1 MEKPPKKTREERVAD
16 IRSFLKRILGSEREE
31 ALEAW
36 RKKQESWMKKFIEAV
51 KGNKLK

>member
-1 MEKPPKKTREERVAD
+1 MEKPSKTREERVIE

-36 RKKQESWMKKFIEAV
+36 RKKQESWMKRFIETV
-51 KGNKLK
+51 RSKLK